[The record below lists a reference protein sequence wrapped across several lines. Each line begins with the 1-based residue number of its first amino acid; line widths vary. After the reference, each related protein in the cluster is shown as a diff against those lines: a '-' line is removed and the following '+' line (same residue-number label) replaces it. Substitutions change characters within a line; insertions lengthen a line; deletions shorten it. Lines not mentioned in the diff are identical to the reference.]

1 MYSDSFKVF
10 FYYDEAQRTEKS
22 KDLNPKNILSQFVQ
36 KWYIFSYF
44 SIMGHNRLT
53 KFAMVSLPQKSSD
66 NTIVQFGHNLGQT
79 TLCLKQLCLMIL
91 SLNILKYGMMGYN
104 SYTK

>member
-36 KWYIFSYF
+36 KWYIFRY
-44 SIMGHNRLT
+44 L
-53 KFAMVSLPQKSSD
+53 A
-66 NTIVQFGHNLGQT
+66 
-79 TLCLKQLCLMIL
+79 
-91 SLNILKYGMMGYN
+91 
-104 SYTK
+104 

>member
-10 FYYDEAQRTEKS
+10 FYYDEAERTEKS

-36 KWYIFSYF
+36 KRYIFRYF

-79 TLCLKQLCLMIL
+79 T
-91 SLNILKYGMMGYN
+91 SL
-104 SYTK
+104 